1 MIDQSINF
9 KNIKIYDVNENIMIA
24 NFKNLFKKY

>member
-24 NFKNLFKKY
+24 NFKFIQKY